1 MADHPR
7 IYACLKVIISPDIT
21 LNQTRTKEK
30 PREPWSHRQFF
41 ICPTAKRV
49 EKLPESEKKE
59 RSRRYSLGTA
69 SAIHFL
75 HDGFSD
81 LLYLLLPVWQAELAL
96 SLSQVGLI
104 KSCFSGMMA
113 AAQVPFGLISE
124 RFGERTLLALGT
136 VAVGLAFMVLGMA
149 GGFSSLIAVLLVAG
163 CASAV
168 QHPLCSSVV
177 AKAYEGGGRRMAL
190 GVYNFAG
197 DLGKMVVPAMAALVV
212 AAFGW
217 RWAAAGYGLIGAL
230 AGIAVFVVL
239 GGLGVGLRTRVRE
252 TGPQTAKDWGIRNR
266 SGFSILS
273 TIGILDGGVRTAF
286 LTLLPF
292 LLIGKGADIEI
303 IGGAL
308 ALVFTG
314 GAAGKFLCGALAQRL
329 GIVRTVMLSEA
340 VTGFGI
346 LFLLGLP
353 LGGALALLPL
363 VGLGLNG
370 TSSVLY
376 ATVADFVDSEKRS
389 RSFALFYTLCIGA
402 GAVAP
407 SIFGMLSDLAGL
419 EPALMTAAGCALL
432 TVPLSVLMR
441 GPLTEVEAS

>member
-1 MADHPR
+1 MAALLDSNR
-7 IYACLKVIISPDIT
+7 ETKNRRRT
-21 LNQTRTKEK
+21 LG
-30 PREPWSHRQFF
+30 
-41 ICPTAKRV
+41 AA
-49 EKLPESEKKE
+49 
-59 RSRRYSLGTA
+59 GT
-69 SAIHFL
+69 IHFL

-96 SLSQVGLI
+96 SLSQVGAI

-113 AAQVPFGLISE
+113 VAQVPFGLLSE
-124 RFGERTLLALGT
+124 RCGERTLLALGT
-136 VAVGLAFMVLGMA
+136 VAIGLAFMGLGTA
-149 GGFSSLIAVLLVAG
+149 GGVFSLIAFLLVAG

-177 AKAYEGGGRRMAL
+177 AKAYEAGGQRMAL
-190 GVYNFAG
+190 GIYNFTG

-217 RWAAAGYGLIGAL
+217 RWATAGYGLIGAL
-230 AGIAVFVVL
+230 AGVAVFVVL
-239 GGLGVGLRTRVRE
+239 GGLGVGLRPRARE
-252 TGPQTAKDWGIRNR
+252 TGRQIGTGWGIRNR
-266 SGFSILS
+266 RGFSVLA

-292 LLIGKGADIEI
+292 LLIGKGAEIET

-308 ALVFTG
+308 ALVFAG

-329 GIVRTVMLSEA
+329 GIVFTVMVSEV
-340 VTGFGI
+340 VTGIGI

-376 ATVADFVDSEKRS
+376 ATVADFVDREKRS
-389 RSFALFYTLCIGA
+389 RGFALFYTLSMGA

-407 SIFGMLSDLAGL
+407 LLFGMLSDFAGL
-419 EPALMTAAGCALL
+419 ELALMAAAGCALL

-441 GPLTEVEAS
+441 GPLAKIEAP